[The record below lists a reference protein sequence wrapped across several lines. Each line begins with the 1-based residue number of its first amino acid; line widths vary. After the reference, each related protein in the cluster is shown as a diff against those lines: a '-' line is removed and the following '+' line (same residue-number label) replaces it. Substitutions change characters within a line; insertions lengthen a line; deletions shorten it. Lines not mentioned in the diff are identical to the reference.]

1 MSEQNDRKETFPAKS
16 NGAYS
21 FLKLICAIWAFAL
34 AVPLIPFP
42 TPAALVGHP
51 WKVELAASTIL
62 SLLLFCF
69 LIQTRKNERQFS
81 ISKQVFTLIF
91 LPCCALIL
99 WSAAS
104 AFWAGSI
111 SSVVHHTLI
120 WAGYLIFF
128 LFAARIVSDKN
139 LFKTSVASL
148 GAVIA
153 IISASCILEFT
164 FSEAVIEQ
172 FGFRY
177 SRYAEIFAV
186 LLPLFFS
193 FILRLKGKR
202 LIGAISIT
210 FALWLAILFTTS
222 RSALLASLVGLFVF
236 VSLRVFTGKT
246 FVEKKRLVLA
256 VFGIV
261 LLAAS
266 VQFSIF
272 SSTEN
277 KATTLSRFASQVDKS
292 ADNSVSQN
300 IRLLFYQ
307 VGLEM
312 FSQNR
317 LLGVGA
323 DNFGLEF
330 NKYRQSFSA
339 NPENK
344 SLAAQQDWRLPERA
358 HNEYLQILTELGVIG
373 GIFFSCFI
381 FGIFKLGFGEIKKLK
396 NDRYNILT
404 HAAAAGIAAFLVS
417 SFFSSFSFRLM
428 QNGLVFFFLL
438 AILLRKHFQKKAPK
452 KAPEKSVQLYLPRQA
467 KLAFASI
474 ALALCLSLT
483 FFSALK
489 AASQFYVYQGERQ
502 TDFETAQ
509 IYFENAA
516 MLDPANASTNLS
528 YGLRLLNENRYRE
541 SAAQLR
547 EAVDKGINTTVSYS
561 YLISAQTLSNELEQA
576 EKTNAEA
583 VRIFPYSVFMR
594 VRYASLLEKLHLKDE
609 SVKQYESARQLDKKQ
624 AETWRLL
631 INDGAFAASQRAKTD
646 KEILN
651 LMELY
656 PSPALYAVLTERE
669 ILYPEEKSKFN
680 FGK

>member
-1 MSEQNDRKETFPAKS
+1 MSEENDRKETFPAKS

-34 AVPLIPFP
+34 AAPLIPFP
-42 TPAALVGHP
+42 TPVALVGHP
-51 WKVELAASTIL
+51 WKVELAASAIL
-62 SLLLFCF
+62 SLLLFRS
-69 LIQTRKNERQFS
+69 LIQTRKNQRQFS

-99 WSAAS
+99 WSAVS

-111 SSVVHHTLI
+111 LSVVHHTLV

-128 LFAARIVSDKN
+128 LFAARIVSDKK
-139 LFKTSVASL
+139 LFKISVASL

-153 IISASCILEFT
+153 IISASCVLEFT
-164 FSEAVIEQ
+164 FSETVIEQ

-193 FILRLKGKR
+193 FILRSKGKR

-210 FALWLAILFTTS
+210 FAMWLAILFTTS

-256 VFGIV
+256 AFGIV
-261 LLAAS
+261 LLAAA
-266 VQFSIF
+266 VQFPIF

-277 KATTLSRFASQVDKS
+277 KATTISRFASQVDKS

-307 VGLEM
+307 VGMEM

-330 NKYRQSFSA
+330 NKYRQSFSVDPA
-339 NPENK
+339 NK

-358 HNEYLQILTELGVIG
+358 HNEYLQILTELGIVG

-396 NDRYNILT
+396 TDRYNILT
-404 HAAAAGIAAFLVS
+404 HSAAAGIAAFLVS

-438 AILLRKHFQKKAPK
+438 AILLRKHFQKKA
-452 KAPEKSVQLYLPRQA
+452 AEKSVQLYLPRQA

-483 FFSALK
+483 VFSALK

-516 MLDPANASTNLS
+516 MLDPANASAHLS

-561 YLISAQTLSNELEQA
+561 YLISAQTLSNDLEQA

-594 VRYASLLEKLHLKDE
+594 VRYASLLEKLHLEDE
-609 SVKQYESARQLDKKQ
+609 SVKQYESARELDKKQ

-631 INDGAFAASQRAKTD
+631 INDGAFAASQRARTD

-656 PSPALYAVLTERE
+656 PAPALYAILTERE
-669 ILYPEEKSKFN
+669 ILYPDEKSKFN